1 MITSSIQTYSDERLD
16 AIGDRYLELRLHQRG
31 VTFEQFL
38 IAPQQY
44 DLREDMH
51 SFRQSYQRLV
61 EDMEGTVAHLPCR
74 GGAVMEPMR
83 HRRNPRRSVMAFFDR
98 RSR

>member
-1 MITSSIQTYSDERLD
+1 MITSSVQTYSDERINAL
-16 AIGDRYLELRLHQRG
+16 GDRYLELRLYQVG
-31 VTFEQFL
+31 ITFEQFL
-38 IAPQQY
+38 TTPQRY
-44 DLREDMH
+44 DLREMMAGLRRVH
-51 SFRQSYQRLV
+51 QRLV
-61 EDMEGTVAHLPCR
+61 EDMEDTVAHLPCR